1 MNMNILRYHK
11 KHLIEGGLYKQI
23 IVMDSLPSS
32 FPLVPQTVERKDLFI
47 VSKYVYITGK
57 LHHLRLL
64 FVVGV

>member
-1 MNMNILRYHK
+1 MNILRYHK

-32 FPLVPQTVERKDLFI
+32 FPLVPQTVERKKDLFI

-57 LHHLRLL
+57 LHHLQLL
-64 FVVGV
+64 FVVEV